1 MTPQLDLSIHLVS
14 TLFTVQLLVLC
25 KFPTFMDMCGHTL
38 AGHLCIFF
46 IEMPTLLVCT
56 FLFFSIGYHLCML
69 G

>member
-1 MTPQLDLSIHLVS
+1 MTPQLDLSIHLVLA
-14 TLFTVQLLVLC
+14 LFTVQLLVLC
-25 KFPTFMDMCGHTL
+25 KFPTFMDVC
-38 AGHLCIFF
+38 GHLCIFF